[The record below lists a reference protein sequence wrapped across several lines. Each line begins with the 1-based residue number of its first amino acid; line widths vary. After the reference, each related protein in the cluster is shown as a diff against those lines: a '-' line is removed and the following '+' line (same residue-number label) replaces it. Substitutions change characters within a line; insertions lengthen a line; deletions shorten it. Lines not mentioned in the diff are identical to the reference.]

1 MPDELQ
7 YHLRGC
13 RRIADAFGVSR
24 RTVIDWVNEGA
35 PIFCVGRS
43 YQACYLSLV
52 KWLER
57 HKKAKPKKPV
67 NCADGITTVSRQYH
81 D

>member
-7 YHLRGC
+7 YHLRG
-13 RRIADAFGVSR
+13 RQRIAAAFGVSVL
-24 RTVIDWVNEGA
+24 TVNQWVDEGA

-52 KWLER
+52 KWLEK
-57 HKKAKPKKPV
+57 HKRAKDQKPV
-67 NCADGITTVSRQYH
+67 KYSDRVTTE
-81 D
+81 